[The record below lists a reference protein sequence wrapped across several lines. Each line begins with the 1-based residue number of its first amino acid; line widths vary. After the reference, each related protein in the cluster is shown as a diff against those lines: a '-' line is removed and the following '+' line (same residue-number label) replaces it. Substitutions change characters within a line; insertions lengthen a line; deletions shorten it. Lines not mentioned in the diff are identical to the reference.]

1 MQKSWKAACVLLITA
16 LSGFAFAACQP
27 QETEPPAAQ
36 PEQDRALV
44 AYFSLWDNAGQ
55 PGYADA
61 HTSASVVVHNG
72 QSVGTTGYIA
82 RLIGE
87 MTDGELYPIR
97 TEQTY
102 PADRQSVEIYN
113 RQSSARPALAGEPLD
128 VETYDVVYL
137 GYPIWN
143 DQIPGAVYSFL
154 ERYDLSGKT
163 IVPFC
168 TYEEGTTDSTY
179 AAIAAAEPEAEVIQ
193 SGFSILPEEMPEARA
208 YLSVWLEG
216 LLYTGGA
223 AAGIGAGPGLR
234 GERLTADKEDK
245 TDETQ
250 RQ

>member
-1 MQKSWKAACVLLITA
+1 
-16 LSGFAFAACQP
+16 
-27 QETEPPAAQ
+27 
-36 PEQDRALV
+36 
-44 AYFSLWDNAGQ
+44 
-55 PGYADA
+55 
-61 HTSASVVVHNG
+61 
-72 QSVGTTGYIA
+72 
-82 RLIGE
+82 

-208 YLSVWLEG
+208 YLSVWLG
-216 LLYTGGA
+216 GLYTLEAQPLGSGQVQ
-223 AAGIGAGPGLR
+223 G
-234 GERLTADKEDK
+234 
-245 TDETQ
+245 
-250 RQ
+250 

>member
-16 LSGFAFAACQP
+16 LAGFAFAACQP

-36 PEQDRALV
+36 PEQGRALV

-61 HTSASVVVHNG
+61 QTSASVVVHNG

-137 GYPIWN
+137 GYPIWLAYHKLIQCT
-143 DQIPGAVYSFL
+143 QIA
-154 ERYDLSGKT
+154 
-163 IVPFC
+163 
-168 TYEEGTTDSTY
+168 
-179 AAIAAAEPEAEVIQ
+179 
-193 SGFSILPEEMPEARA
+193 
-208 YLSVWLEG
+208 
-216 LLYTGGA
+216 
-223 AAGIGAGPGLR
+223 
-234 GERLTADKEDK
+234 
-245 TDETQ
+245 
-250 RQ
+250 

>member
-36 PEQDRALV
+36 PEQGRALV

-61 HTSASVVVHNG
+61 QTSASVVVHNG

-128 VETYDVVYL
+128 VETYDVVFL
-137 GYPIWN
+137 GYPEWW
-143 DQIPGAVYSFL
+143 DSCPAEVRSFL
-154 ERYDLSGKT
+154 QTHDVSDKQ
-163 IVPFC
+163 IAPFC
-168 TYEEGTTDSTY
+168 VTNGTF
-179 AAIAAAEPEAEVIQ
+179 A
-193 SGFSILPEEMPEARA
+193 
-208 YLSVWLEG
+208 
-216 LLYTGGA
+216 GGA
-223 AAGIGAGPGLR
+223 DALR
-234 GERLTADKEDK
+234 EIRPDAQVGEALCLTAEAVSGQTEQAQDAL
-245 TDETQ
+245 
-250 RQ
+250 RAWLGRLGY

>member
-1 MQKSWKAACVLLITA
+1 MMQRFWRPACALLMAALA
-16 LSGFAFAACQP
+16 GFVFTACQP

-36 PEQDRALV
+36 PEQGQALV

-61 HTSASVVVHNG
+61 QTSASVVVHNG
-72 QSVGTTGYIA
+72 QSVGATGYVA

-87 MTDGELYPIR
+87 MTDGNLYPIR

-102 PADRQSVEIYN
+102 PSDRQSVEAYN
-113 RQSSARPALAGEPLD
+113 RQSSARPALAGEPVD
-128 VETYDVVYL
+128 VEAYDVIYL

-143 DQIPGAVYSFL
+143 GQIPGAVYSFL

-168 TYEEGTTDSTY
+168 TYEEGMVDSTY
-179 AAIAAAEPEAEVIQ
+179 AAIAAAEPEAEVVQ
-193 SGFSILPEEMPEARA
+193 SGFSILPEEMSEAWA

-216 LLYTGGA
+216 LYTLEAQPPVSEQIQG
-223 AAGIGAGPGLR
+223 
-234 GERLTADKEDK
+234 
-245 TDETQ
+245 
-250 RQ
+250 

>member
-16 LSGFAFAACQP
+16 LAGFAFAACQP

-36 PEQDRALV
+36 PEQGRALV

-61 HTSASVVVHNG
+61 QTSASVVVHNG

-179 AAIAAAEPEAEVIQ
+179 AVIAAAEPEAEVIQ

-216 LLYTGGA
+216 LYTLEAQPLGSGQVQ
-223 AAGIGAGPGLR
+223 G
-234 GERLTADKEDK
+234 
-245 TDETQ
+245 
-250 RQ
+250 